1 MMAVHDVSN
10 EEMEALRQVVPEWS
24 KNSTLIP
31 AGRDKDGYL
40 KYKDFSYSNAY
51 DFLLRPIRAVHNAIS
66 EGKNDEISLKAAM
79 GEGLQDGFRE
89 LLQPFAS
96 ESIVTEAILDSV
108 VRRGIGKNGREVWK
122 EQDEPFVKMIKAM
135 GHIGKAVMPMQS
147 TFKQLGRL
155 GKSVTGG
162 TGDYGEEFK
171 LTDELPGLFGYRT
184 VQSNPERSLQFRLG
198 KFGSSLKET
207 ENLFSSPL
215 LRGGRV
221 TPEDI
226 LEKYQYSESR
236 RFQVL
241 KEMAKYVENM
251 RNLGVPDYKIREK
264 IKARKGLS
272 KSIVSDLMSGVYTP
286 KRPGDFF
293 VTRMGE
299 INRDLNKKEGN
310 RIPNPY
316 FEALPSINK
325 IINKNRRINL
335 LEEDIS
341 FSQLSIQPS
350 RPKPRPVS
358 NSNSVINSQ
367 ITGTPISP
375 NSFAQQANNNYNS
388 LSTVDKINAFK
399 QQR

>member
-1 MMAVHDVSN
+1 
-10 EEMEALRQVVPEWS
+10 MERTRWTFC
-24 KNSTLIP
+24 KN
-31 AGRDKDGYL
+31 AK
-40 KYKDFSYSNAY
+40 
-51 DFLLRPIRAVHNAIS
+51 
-66 EGKNDEISLKAAM
+66 
-79 GEGLQDGFRE
+79 
-89 LLQPFAS
+89 
-96 ESIVTEAILDSV
+96 
-108 VRRGIGKNGREVWK
+108 
-122 EQDEPFVKMIKAM
+122 
-135 GHIGKAVMPMQS
+135 
-147 TFKQLGRL
+147 
-155 GKSVTGG
+155 
-162 TGDYGEEFK
+162 YGEEFK
-171 LTDELPGLFGYRT
+171 LKDELSGLFGFRP
-184 VQSNPERSLQFRLG
+184 VQSNPERSLQFKLG

-241 KEMAKYVENM
+241 KKMAKDVDAM
-251 RNLGVPDYKIREK
+251 RDLGVPDYKIRQK
-264 IKARKGLS
+264 IKARKGLN
-272 KSIVSDLMSGVYTP
+272 KSIVNDLMFGTYTP

-293 VTRMGE
+293 VTRMSE
-299 INRDLNKKEGN
+299 INNDLNNKEGTN
-310 RIPNPY
+310 TPNPY
-316 FEALPSINK
+316 FEALPSINE

-335 LEEDIS
+335 LEGDIS

-358 NSNSVINSQ
+358 NSNPVINSQ